1 MLVRL
6 SINNFAIINQ
16 LEIELKNGFTVITG
30 ETGSGK
36 SILFNALNLL
46 QGQKADFSLIG
57 SNSSKAIVE
66 GEFLINEKAKS
77 FFIKNDLDYIKNTI
91 IRREITNKSR
101 SRIFINDTPVS
112 LSLLKEFS
120 SSLIQI
126 HSQWNTLQLKDKK
139 YQLDIF
145 DILCGTILE
154 KEAYS
159 KIYNEYKLLENEIK
173 VQNKSIENNIKDLDY
188 NSFLWNEIKLLNLD
202 EIDYH
207 QLEEML
213 KKRENMDEIKKTYT
227 SIFSNLS
234 QENGVIEVLENLNS
248 TILKN
253 INIDPDLIEINNQLN
268 SVIIDLKELNQKS
281 MDCFDVLNEN
291 PSLETNDLIQQI
303 DAFNHLLNKHRLT
316 HQDQLFKLQ
325 NDLKLKINSIQNFS
339 KDLDDLLLL
348 YNKKKNTLLGLA
360 NKLHEKRFSRAKN
373 ISSKI
378 EDILKNLKLPHTK
391 LVFEINKTEELGPD
405 GNTDLN
411 LLFSA
416 NSSILPIAIYQAAS
430 GGELSRLML
439 ALQKVISEKKK
450 LPTILFD
457 EIDTGVSGDVA
468 YKLGKLLE
476 SMSKNVQLIAIT
488 HLPQVAAKAN
498 YHFKVT
504 KQNSSNRVNT
514 KVTCLSSE
522 ERVEEVARLMSGEKI
537 SDSAI
542 ETAKDLIFSTL

>member
-16 LEIELKNGFTVITG
+16 LEIELNSGFTVITG

-66 GEFLINEKAKS
+66 GEFLINEKARF
-77 FFIKNDLDYIKNTI
+77 FFINNDLDYLKNTI

-126 HSQWNTLQLKDKK
+126 HSQWNTLQLKDEK
-139 YQLDIF
+139 YQLDMF
-145 DILCGTILE
+145 DLLCGTILE
-154 KEAYS
+154 REAYA
-159 KIYNEYKLLENEIK
+159 KEYTEYKLLEKEIK
-173 VQNKSIENNIKDLDY
+173 VQNKFIENNIKDLDY
-188 NSFLWNEIKLLNLD
+188 NSFLWNEIQLLNLED
-202 EIDYH
+202 IDYH
-207 QLEEML
+207 QLEETL
-213 KKRENMDEIKKTYT
+213 KKIENVDEIKKTYT
-227 SIFSNLS
+227 SVFSNLS
-234 QENGVIEVLENLNS
+234 QENGIIEVLENLNLS
-248 TILKN
+248 TLKN
-253 INIDPDLIEINNQLN
+253 INLDPDLIEINQQLN

-281 MDCFDVLNEN
+281 IDCFDVLNEN
-291 PSLETNDLIQQI
+291 SSVDINNLTQQI

-316 HQDQLFKLQ
+316 HQDQLFNLQ
-325 NDLKLKINSIQNFS
+325 KQLKSQINSIENFS
-339 KDLDDLLLL
+339 NQLDELLFLF
-348 YNKKKNTLLGLA
+348 KKKESSLFGLA
-360 NKLHEKRFSRAKN
+360 NKLHEKRFSKAN
-373 ISSKI
+373 EISSKI
-378 EDILKNLKLPHTK
+378 EAILKSLKLPDTK
-391 LVFEINKTEELGPD
+391 LVFEINKKEELGPD
-405 GNTDLN
+405 GNTDLK

-416 NSSILPIAIYQAAS
+416 NLNVLPIAIHHAAS

-504 KQNSSNRVNT
+504 KHNSSSGVNT
-514 KVTCLSSE
+514 KVSCLSSE